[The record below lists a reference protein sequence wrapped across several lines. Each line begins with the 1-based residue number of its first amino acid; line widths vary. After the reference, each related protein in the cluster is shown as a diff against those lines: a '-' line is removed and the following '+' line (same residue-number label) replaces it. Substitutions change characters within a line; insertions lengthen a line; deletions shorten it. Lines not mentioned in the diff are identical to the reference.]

1 MFVRIMN
8 VESEIKEIRKY
19 VIEISKKLDDILY
32 EKEITSIMKLS
43 EKGLSDLLHNEP
55 DIYTMDDLKVKY
67 K

>member
-1 MFVRIMN
+1 MN

-43 EKGLSDLLHNEP
+43 EKGLSDLLDNEP